1 MTTAPKSPAKRP
13 KAVVEASIATKP
25 SKPLKEAPEPQ
36 YSMPREVSS
45 WIEQANA
52 TIQYLR
58 GEIDRLNVELNEL
71 KAYKRWAEQRIL
83 RSDHE

>member
-1 MTTAPKSPAKRP
+1 MTTAPKSPAKRS
-13 KAVVEASIATKP
+13 KASIATKP
-25 SKPLKEAPEPQ
+25 SKPLKAAPEPQ
-36 YSMPREVSS
+36 YSMPREVSA

-58 GEIDRLNVELNEL
+58 GEIDRLKIELNEL
-71 KAYKRWAEQRIL
+71 KAYKKWAEQRIL